1 MPTPEPEAD
10 LTEADLLG
18 LQEDVSKLQR
28 EYDDAVV
35 VKHNLKND
43 VESCTERL
51 KAATGLL
58 QRYFKK
64 SLLAATTINFLSSRT
79 TLKMISYSL
88 LHVGMK
94 GLNEVILFEYLV
106 FFFLLVRTVQY
117 PKRQSPSSTLCFG
130 VWWYYGGSLE
140 YLRIYSHYKARVT
153 KGNLVNLSK
162 FSL

>member
-10 LTEADLLG
+10 LTEADLPG

-64 SLLAATTINFLSSRT
+64 SLLAATTITFVSSRT
-79 TLKMISYSL
+79 TLKMISYNL
-88 LHVGMK
+88 LHVGVK
-94 GLNEVILFEYLV
+94 GL
-106 FFFLLVRTVQY
+106 RTV
-117 PKRQSPSSTLCFG
+117 PTIVIAHTFCASRDT
-130 VWWYYGGSLE
+130 
-140 YLRIYSHYKARVT
+140 RISYR
-153 KGNLVNLSK
+153 
-162 FSL
+162 